1 MQKAQG
7 EMQQALGSANSIGPD
22 SGRENDLGTAIIH
35 EDGTVVRPSMDDKA
49 STRALRSP
57 MSTPKVDE
65 HSDNGEVSIPSIRIS
80 TESSRAKDGESEVT
94 KVEEEE
100 EKAASAKRKGKAK
113 ATEEDEDEDDKD
125 DVEDEDED
133 EAVEKKV
140 VNGNTQTNGVK
151 SHAPEKPAQAA
162 GEGEQAMNEAS
173 PTPAQEPFSF
183 STKRLCERWLDNL
196 FMVLYEVCYSRSI
209 HNLVGID
216 IVCFSTSRIY
226 ASGQFSV
233 PRSRISKLNMS
244 PTAKLGMNGKSSVIS
259 AFVFTIKKR
268 PKRHTSGVSTAHD
281 ILQNHGRS

>member
-57 MSTPKVDE
+57 MSTPKLDE
-65 HSDNGEVSIPSIRIS
+65 ASDNGEVSMIPSIRIS

-100 EKAASAKRKGKAK
+100 EKADLAKKKGKAK
-113 ATEEDEDEDDKD
+113 ATEEDD
-125 DVEDEDED
+125 EDEDED
-133 EAVEKKV
+133 DDEDEDEVVENKA
-140 VNGNTQTNGVK
+140 VNGNTQTNGIK
-151 SHAPEKPAQAA
+151 THAPEKPAQAA

-173 PTPAQEPFSF
+173 PVPAQEAFSF

-196 FMVLYEVCYSRSI
+196 FMVLYEACYSRSI
-209 HNLVGID
+209 HILVGID
-216 IVCFSTSRIY
+216 IMCFSTSRIY

-233 PRSRISKLNMS
+233 PRLLISKLNMS
-244 PTAKLGMNGKSSVIS
+244 LIAKLG
-259 AFVFTIKKR
+259 
-268 PKRHTSGVSTAHD
+268 
-281 ILQNHGRS
+281 